1 LTLAFLAE
9 YSRKRSTSL
18 YEDYKMTVNNTRPKH
33 LKIVVVVLALLLA
46 SGNLLLSNRSTSAQ
60 GIDLAGIDKSVD
72 PGDDFFGYANGAW
85 SRAVQIPAD
94 RPSYGAFD
102 AIAEKVNARTAD
114 LIKGAGKSAGDAEAK
129 KIGDYYD
136 AFMDEGAI
144 EKKGLAPIK
153 AELDEINGIADKTA
167 LARVLG
173 SQLRADVDPLNST
186 NFYTDRLFGI
196 WVSPDF
202 NNPTHNVPYL
212 LQGGLGLPDRDNYL
226 GTGKDD
232 VELQTKYREHIVTI
246 LKLAQIA
253 DAEAK
258 AARIYDLE
266 KMMATAHATRTDSA
280 DVQKAN
286 NPWPVKD
293 FATKAPGLDW
303 TTYFKA
309 AGLAGQP
316 MIIVWQPSGVTGISA
331 LVGSQ
336 PLDVWKEYLTFRVID
351 RWSGLLPK
359 PFATERFKFYATT
372 LNGIPQQSD
381 RWKRAVSNTS
391 AALGDAVGKLYVKQ
405 YFPPDAKAKIQAM
418 VKNIIAAFGRRIDSL
433 SWMTP
438 ATRAKAKAKLDTLY
452 VGVGYPEHWRDYAG
466 LKIMR
471 DDPLGNAERSDLFD
485 YQWTVSKL
493 SEPVDKTEWWMTPQT
508 VNAVNL
514 PIQNG
519 LNFPAAILNPPFFD
533 PKADPAENYGGIG
546 ATIGHEISH
555 SFDDQGSQFD
565 AYGRLLNW
573 WTPQD
578 LEHFRAAADR
588 LAAEFDAYE
597 PLPGMHV
604 NGKLTLSENIADV
617 AGLSAAYDA
626 YRSAVGSTA
635 QPDANGLTN
644 DQRFFIAYAQS
655 WRSKMRPEF
664 LRVLL
669 TTDGHAPDQ
678 YRADTVRNIDA
689 WYDAFKIQPGRK
701 LYLAPEARVRV
712 W

>member
-1 LTLAFLAE
+1 
-9 YSRKRSTSL
+9 
-18 YEDYKMTVNNTRPKH
+18 MIVNKLRRNY
-33 LKIVVVVLALLLA
+33 LKIVVITLALLLA
-46 SGNLLLSNRSTSAQ
+46 SGNILVPSRSTSAQ
-60 GIDLAGIDKSVD
+60 GVDLAGMDKSID
-72 PGDDFFGYANGAW
+72 PGDDFFAYANGGW
-85 SRAVQIPAD
+85 SRAVQIPGD

-102 AIAEKVNARTAD
+102 AIAEKVNGRTAD
-114 LIKGAGKSAGDAEAK
+114 LIKGAGKSSDPETR
-129 KIGDYYD
+129 KIGDYYE
-136 AFMDEGAI
+136 AFMNEAAI
-144 EKKGLAPIK
+144 EKKGLSPIK
-153 AELDEINGIADKTA
+153 AELDEINGIADKTT

-202 NNPTHNVPYL
+202 NNPTHNIAYM

-226 GTGKDD
+226 GTEKDD
-232 VELQTKYREHIVTI
+232 VELQAKYREHIVTI

-266 KMMATAHATRTDSA
+266 KMIATAHATRTDSA

-286 NPWPVKD
+286 NPWAMKD
-293 FATKAPGLDW
+293 FSTKAPGLDW
-303 TTYFKA
+303 TAFFKA
-309 AGLAGQP
+309 TQLTGQP
-316 MIIVWQPSGVTGISA
+316 TIIVWHPGGVTGISA

-336 PLDVWKEYLTFRVID
+336 SLDVWKEYLTYHVID
-351 RWSGLLPK
+351 RSSGLLPK

-405 YFPPDAKAKIQAM
+405 YFPPEAKAKIQEM
-418 VKNIIAAFGRRIDSL
+418 VKNIIAAFGRRIDNL

-452 VGVGYPEHWRDYAG
+452 VGVGYPDHWREYSG
-466 LKIMR
+466 LKISR

-485 YQWTVSKL
+485 YQWTLSKL
-493 SEPVDKTEWWMTPQT
+493 SKPVDKTEWWMTPQT

-533 PKADPAENYGGIG
+533 PAADPVENYGSIG

-573 WTPQD
+573 WTPAD
-578 LEHFRAAADR
+578 LEHFRASADR
-588 LAAEFDAYE
+588 LAAEYDAYE

-617 AGLSAAYDA
+617 AGLSAAYEGYRNA
-626 YRSAVGSTA
+626 YGAKSSTT
-635 QPDANGLTN
+635 DGKGLTN

-664 LRVLL
+664 LKVLL

-678 YRADTVRNIDA
+678 YRADTVRNLDA
-689 WYDAFKIQPGRK
+689 WYQAFNVQPGRK

>member
-1 LTLAFLAE
+1 MIL
-9 YSRKRSTSL
+9 
-18 YEDYKMTVNNTRPKH
+18 NNMRAKSW
-33 LKIVVVVLALLLA
+33 KIVVVVLALLLA
-46 SGNLLLSNRSTSAQ
+46 SGNVLLANRSTNAQ
-60 GIDLAGIDKSVD
+60 GIDVAGMDKSID
-72 PGDDFFGYANGAW
+72 PGDDFFAYANGGWFKAT
-85 SRAVQIPAD
+85 QIPAD

-114 LIKGAGKSAGDAEAK
+114 LIKGAGKSSDPEAR

-136 AFMDEGAI
+136 AFMDEDAI
-144 EKKGLAPIK
+144 EKKGLSPIK
-153 AELDEINGIADKTA
+153 IELDEISGIADKTA

-226 GTGKDD
+226 GTEKDD
-232 VELQTKYREHIVTI
+232 LDLQAKYREHIVTI
-246 LKLAQIA
+246 LKLAQVA

-258 AARIYDLE
+258 TARIYDLE
-266 KMMATAHATRTDSA
+266 KMIATVHATRTDSA
-280 DVQKAN
+280 DVQKGN
-286 NPWPVKD
+286 NPWAMKD
-293 FATKAPGLDW
+293 FSTKAPGLDW
-303 TTYFKA
+303 ATYFKA
-309 AGLAGQP
+309 AGLSGQP
-316 MIIVWQPSGVTGISA
+316 AIIVWHPGAVTGISA
-331 LVGSQ
+331 LVANQ
-336 PLDVWKEYLTFRVID
+336 PLDVWKEYLTFREID

-372 LNGIPQQSD
+372 LNGIPQQSA
-381 RWKRAVSNTS
+381 RWKRGVNNTNG
-391 AALGDAVGKLYVKQ
+391 ALGDAVGKLYVKQ
-405 YFPPDAKAKIQAM
+405 FFPAEAKAKIQAM
-418 VKNIIAAFGRRIDSL
+418 VKNIIAAFGRRIDNL
-433 SWMTP
+433 TWMTP
-438 ATRAKAKAKLDTLY
+438 ATRAKAKAKLGTLY
-452 VGVGYPEHWRDYAG
+452 VGVGYPEHWRDYSG
-466 LKIMR
+466 LKILR
-471 DDPLGNAERSDLFD
+471 DDALGNAQRSDLFD
-485 YQWTVSKL
+485 YQWSISKL
-493 SEPVDKTEWWMTPQT
+493 SKPVDKTEWWMTPQT

-533 PKADPAENYGGIG
+533 PNADPVENYGSIG

-573 WTPQD
+573 WTPAD

-597 PLPGMHV
+597 PLPGLHV

-626 YRSAVGSTA
+626 YHSANSKPSPNA
-635 QPDANGLTN
+635 SGLTD

-655 WRSKMRPEF
+655 WRTKIRPE
-664 LRVLL
+664 LVKVLL

-678 YRADTVRNIDA
+678 YRADTVRNLDA
-689 WYDAFKIQPGRK
+689 WYKAFNIQLGRK

>member
-1 LTLAFLAE
+1 M
-9 YSRKRSTSL
+9 RS
-18 YEDYKMTVNNTRPKH
+18 NNRRPKY
-33 LKIVVVVLALLLA
+33 LKIVVIVLALLLA
-46 SGNLLLSNRSTSAQ
+46 NGNVLLASRGTSAQ
-60 GIDLAGIDKSVD
+60 GIDLAGIDKSIN

-85 SRAVQIPAD
+85 SKAAQIPAD

-114 LIKGAGKSAGDAEAK
+114 LIKGAGKSVNDPEAR

-136 AFMDEGAI
+136 AFMDENAI

-153 AELDEINGIADKTA
+153 AELEEINGIADKGA

-226 GTGKDD
+226 GTAKDD
-232 VELQTKYREHIVTI
+232 VELQAKYREHIVTI
-246 LKLAQIA
+246 LKLAQVP
-253 DAEAK
+253 DAEAR
-258 AARIYDLE
+258 ANRIYDLE

-286 NPWPVKD
+286 NPWSMKD
-293 FATKAPGLDW
+293 FSSKAPGLDW
-303 TTYFKA
+303 ATYFKA
-309 AGLAGQP
+309 ADLSSP
-316 MIIVWQPSGVTGISA
+316 TIIVWQPGGVAGISA
-331 LVGSQ
+331 LVGNQ
-336 PLDVWKEYLTFRVID
+336 PLDVWKEYLTFHAID
-351 RWSGLLPK
+351 RASGLLPK
-359 PFATERFKFYATT
+359 PFAMERFKFYSTT

-381 RWKRAVSNTS
+381 RWKRAVSNTN

-405 YFPPDAKAKIQAM
+405 YFPPQAKAKIQTM
-418 VKNIIAAFGRRIDSL
+418 VRNIIAAFGQRIDNL
-433 SWMTP
+433 TWMTP
-438 ATRAKAKAKLDTLY
+438 ATKAKAKAKLGTLY
-452 VGVGYPEHWRDYAG
+452 VGVGYPEHWRDYSG
-466 LKIMR
+466 LKVLR
-471 DDPLGNAERSDLFD
+471 DDPLGNAARSDLFD
-485 YQWTVSKL
+485 YQWTLSKL
-493 SEPVDKTEWWMTPQT
+493 SQPIDKTEWWMTPQT

-533 PKADPAENYGGIG
+533 PAADDVENYGSIG

-573 WTPQD
+573 WTPAD

-597 PLPGMHV
+597 PLPGLHV

-626 YRSAVGSTA
+626 YHAANGGKPR
-635 QPDANGLTN
+635 PNANGLTD

-664 LRVLL
+664 LKLLL

-678 YRADTVRNIDA
+678 YRADTVRNLDA
-689 WYDAFKIQPGRK
+689 WYQAFNIQPGRK

>member
-1 LTLAFLAE
+1 MRKNIRANYLKLT
-9 YSRKRSTSL
+9 
-18 YEDYKMTVNNTRPKH
+18 
-33 LKIVVVVLALLLA
+33 VVVLALLLA
-46 SGNLLLSNRSTSAQ
+46 SANLVVSSRAVVTAQ
-60 GIDLAGIDKSVD
+60 DVAGMDKSVD
-72 PGDDFFGYANGAW
+72 PGDDFFRFANGSWFKA
-85 SRAVQIPAD
+85 AQIPAD

-102 AIAEKVNARTAD
+102 LIAEKVGARTAD
-114 LIKGAGKSAGDAEAK
+114 LIKRAGKSANDAEAR

-136 AFMDEGAI
+136 AFMDESSI
-144 EKKGLAPIK
+144 EKKGLNPIK
-153 AELDEINGIADKTA
+153 AELEEIDHIADKSA
-167 LARVLG
+167 LAQVLG
-173 SQLRADVDPLNST
+173 SQMRADVDPLNST

-202 NNPTHNVPYL
+202 NDPTHNVAYL

-226 GTGKDD
+226 STEKND
-232 VELQTKYREHIVTI
+232 VDLQAKYREHIVTV

-253 DAEAK
+253 DAEAR

-266 KMMATAHATRTDSA
+266 RLIASAHVNRTDSE
-280 DVQKAN
+280 DVHKAN
-286 NPWPVKD
+286 NPWALKD
-293 FATKAPGLDW
+293 FPAKAPGLDW

-309 AGLAGQP
+309 AGLSDQQL
-316 MIIVWQPSGVTGISA
+316 IIVWQPGGVTGISA

-336 PLDVWKEYLTFRVID
+336 PLEVWKEYLTFRVID

-359 PFATERFKFYATT
+359 PFADERFKFYGTAV
-372 LNGIPQQSD
+372 NGIPQQTD

-391 AALGDAVGKLYVKQ
+391 IALGDAVGKLYVKSF
-405 YFPPDAKAKIQAM
+405 FPPEAKTKIQTM
-418 VKNIIAAFGRRIDSL
+418 VKNIIAAFGRRIDNL
-433 SWMTP
+433 TWMSP

-452 VGVGYPEHWRDYAG
+452 VGVGYPEHWREYSG
-466 LKIMR
+466 LKVLR
-471 DDPLGNAERSDLFD
+471 DDPLGNAQRSDLFD
-485 YQWTVSKL
+485 YQWTLSKL
-493 SEPVDKTEWWMTPQT
+493 HKPVDRTEWWMTPQT

-533 PKADPAENYGGIG
+533 LNADAVQNYGSIG

-573 WTPQD
+573 WTPED
-578 LEHFRAAADR
+578 LAHFRASADR
-588 LAAEFDAYE
+588 LAAQFDAYE

-604 NGKLTLSENIADV
+604 SGRLTLSENIADV
-617 AGLSAAYDA
+617 AGLSVAYDA
-626 YRSAVGSTA
+626 YRSAF
-635 QPDANGLTN
+635 NGKSSPGPNGFTD

-655 WRSKMRPEF
+655 WRTKTRTEF

-669 TTDGHAPDQ
+669 TTDGHAPDEF
-678 YRADTVRNIDA
+678 RADTVRNIDG
-689 WYDAFKIQPGRK
+689 WYQAFNIQPGRR

>member
-1 LTLAFLAE
+1 MRNKSGSAKYFRT
-9 YSRKRSTSL
+9 
-18 YEDYKMTVNNTRPKH
+18 
-33 LKIVVVVLALLLA
+33 IVVALALLLA
-46 SGNLLLSNRSTSAQ
+46 TGNLFHASRAVRAQ
-60 GIDLAGIDKSVD
+60 GIDLAGMDKSID
-72 PGDDFFGYANGAW
+72 PGDDFFAFANGGW
-85 SRAVQIPAD
+85 SKAAQIPAD

-114 LIKGAGKSAGDAEAK
+114 LIKSAGKSANDPDAR

-136 AFMDEGAI
+136 AFMNEDAI

-153 AELDEINGIADKTA
+153 AELDEINGIADKTT
-167 LARVLG
+167 LARLLG
-173 SQLRADVDPLNST
+173 SQIRADVDPLNST
-186 NFYTDRLFGI
+186 NFYTDRLFGV

-212 LQGGLGLPDRDNYL
+212 LQGGLGLPDRDNYT
-226 GTGKDD
+226 GTEKND
-232 VELQTKYREHIVTI
+232 VELQAKYREHIVTI

-266 KMMATAHATRTDSA
+266 TKIANAHATRTDSA
-280 DVQKAN
+280 DVQKGN
-286 NPWPVKD
+286 NPWAIKD
-293 FATKAPGLDW
+293 FPTKAPGLDW
-303 TTYFKA
+303 TTFFKA
-309 AGLAGQP
+309 AGLSGQP
-316 MIIVWQPSGVTGISA
+316 TIIVWHPGGVSGISA
-331 LVGSQ
+331 LAGNQ
-336 PLDVWKEYLTFRVID
+336 PLDVWKEYLIFHAID
-351 RWSGLLPK
+351 RASGLLPK
-359 PFATERFKFYATT
+359 AFASERFKFYGTT
-372 LNGIPQQSD
+372 LNGIPQQSE
-381 RWKRAVSNTS
+381 RTKRAIGNTS
-391 AALGDAVGKLYVKQ
+391 AALGDAVGQLYVKK
-405 YFPPDAKAKIQAM
+405 YFPPEAKAKIQEM
-418 VKNIIAAFGRRIDSL
+418 VKNIIAAFGRRIDNL

-438 ATRAKAKAKLDTLY
+438 ETRAKAKAKLGTLY
-452 VGVGYPEHWRDYAG
+452 VGVGYPEHWREYSG
-466 LKIMR
+466 LKVLR

-485 YQWTVSKL
+485 YQWTLSKL
-493 SEPVDKTEWWMTPQT
+493 NKPVDRTEWWMTPQT

-533 PKADPAENYGGIG
+533 PNADPAENYGSIG

-565 AYGRLLNW
+565 AYGKLLNW
-573 WTPQD
+573 WTPAD
-578 LEHFRAAADR
+578 LEHFRASADR
-588 LAAEFDAYE
+588 LSAEFDAYE

-617 AGLSAAYDA
+617 AGLSASYDA
-626 YRSAVGSTA
+626 YRSAYGDKPSA
-635 QPDANGLTN
+635 NANGLTN

-655 WRSKMRPEF
+655 WRSKVRPEF

-689 WYDAFKIQPGRK
+689 WYKAFDIKPGRT

>member
-1 LTLAFLAE
+1 M
-9 YSRKRSTSL
+9 SL
-18 YEDYKMTVNNTRPKH
+18 KH
-33 LKIVVVVLALLLA
+33 LKIVAIVLALLLA
-46 SGNLLLSNRSTSAQ
+46 SGNVLFTSRVSTAQ
-60 GIDLAGIDKSVD
+60 GLDLAGMDKSID
-72 PGDDFFGYANGAW
+72 PGDDFFNYANGGW
-85 SRAVQIPAD
+85 SKAVQIPAD

-114 LIKGAGKSAGDAEAK
+114 LIKGAGKSNDPEVR

-136 AFMDEGAI
+136 AFMDENAI

-153 AELDEINGIADKTA
+153 AELEEINGIADKVA

-186 NFYTDRLFGI
+186 NFYTDRLFGV

-226 GTGKDD
+226 GTAKDD
-232 VELQTKYREHIVTI
+232 VELQAKYREHIVTI
-246 LKLAQIA
+246 LKLAQIS
-253 DAEAK
+253 DAEAQ
-258 AARIYDLE
+258 ATRIYDLE

-286 NPWPVKD
+286 NPWAMKD
-293 FATKAPGLDW
+293 FFAKAPGLDW
-303 TTYFKA
+303 ATYFKA
-309 AGLAGQP
+309 AGLSGQT
-316 MIIVWQPSGVTGISA
+316 MMIVWQPGGVTGISA
-331 LVGSQ
+331 LVGNQ

-351 RWSGLLPK
+351 RSSGLLPK
-359 PFATERFKFYATT
+359 PFATERFKFYGTT

-381 RWKRAVSNTS
+381 RWKRAVNNTS
-391 AALGDAVGKLYVKQ
+391 ATLGDAVGKLYVKQ
-405 YFPPDAKAKIQAM
+405 YFPPEAKAKIQAM
-418 VKNIIAAFGRRIDSL
+418 VKNIIAAFGRRIDNL
-433 SWMTP
+433 TWMTP

-452 VGVGYPEHWRDYAG
+452 VGVGYPEHWRDYSG
-466 LKIMR
+466 LKILR
-471 DDPLGNAERSDLFD
+471 DDPLGNNERSDLFD

-493 SEPVDKTEWWMTPQT
+493 SKPVDKTEWWMTPQT

-533 PKADPAENYGGIG
+533 PAADPVENYGSIG

-565 AYGRLLNW
+565 AYGRLRNW
-573 WTPQD
+573 WTPAD
-578 LEHFRAAADR
+578 LEHFRASADR
-588 LAAEFDAYE
+588 LSAEFDAYE

-604 NGKLTLSENIADV
+604 NGKLTLSENIADL

-626 YRSAVGSTA
+626 YRSAFSKPTPNA
-635 QPDANGLTN
+635 KAMTD

-655 WRSKMRPEF
+655 WRSKVRPEF
-664 LRVLL
+664 LKVLL

-689 WYDAFKIQPGRK
+689 WYKAFNIQPGRK

>member
-1 LTLAFLAE
+1 MIVNNIH
-9 YSRKRSTSL
+9 RKRWQT
-18 YEDYKMTVNNTRPKH
+18 MA
-33 LKIVVVVLALLLA
+33 VVLALLLA
-46 SGNLLLSNRSTSAQ
+46 SGNLLLANLSTGGAQ

-72 PGDDFFGYANGAW
+72 PGDDFFNYANGGW
-85 SRAVQIPAD
+85 SKAVQIPSD

-102 AIAEKVNARTAD
+102 AIAEKVNARTAE
-114 LIKGAGKSAGDAEAK
+114 LIKSAGKSSNDPEAR

-136 AFMDEGAI
+136 AFMNEDAI
-144 EKKGLAPIK
+144 EKKGLTSIK

-167 LARVLG
+167 LAGVLG

-226 GTGKDD
+226 GTAKDD
-232 VELQTKYREHIVTI
+232 VDLQAKYREHIVTI
-246 LKLAQIA
+246 LKLAKIA
-253 DAEAK
+253 DAGAK
-258 AARIYDLE
+258 AARIYELE
-266 KMMATAHATRTDSA
+266 KMMATAHASRTDSA

-286 NPWPVKD
+286 NPWSLKD
-293 FATKAPGLDW
+293 FGTKAPGLDW
-303 TTYFKA
+303 ATYFKA

-316 MIIVWQPSGVTGISA
+316 MMIVWQPGGVTGISA

-336 PLDVWKEYLTFRVID
+336 PLEVWKEYLTFHVID
-351 RWSGLLPK
+351 RASGLLPK
-359 PFATERFKFYATT
+359 PFAAERFNFYSTT
-372 LNGIPQQSD
+372 LNGIPRQSD
-381 RWKRAVSNTS
+381 RWKRAVNNTS

-418 VKNIIAAFGRRIDSL
+418 VKNIIAAFGRRVDNL

-438 ATRAKAKAKLDTLY
+438 GTRAKAKAKLDTLY
-452 VGVGYPEHWRDYAG
+452 VGVGYPEHWRDYSG
-466 LKIMR
+466 LKILR
-471 DDPLGNAERSDLFD
+471 DDPLGNAERSELFD
-485 YQWTVSKL
+485 YQWTISKL
-493 SEPVDKTEWWMTPQT
+493 SKPVDKTEWWMTPQT

-533 PKADPAENYGGIG
+533 PQADPAENYGAIG

-588 LAAEFDAYE
+588 LAAQFDAYE

-626 YRSAVGSTA
+626 YRSAYPGKPQT
-635 QPDANGLTN
+635 DAKGLTN

-664 LRVLL
+664 LKVLI
-669 TTDGHAPDQ
+669 TTDGHAPDE
-678 YRADTVRNIDA
+678 YRADTVRNLDA
-689 WYDAFKIQPGRK
+689 WYAAFNIQPGRK

>member
-1 LTLAFLAE
+1 M
-9 YSRKRSTSL
+9 K
-18 YEDYKMTVNNTRPKH
+18 VNNRRPKY
-33 LKIVVVVLALLLA
+33 LKLAVVVLALLLA
-46 SGNLLLSNRSTSAQ
+46 SGNVVLPGRSTSAQ
-60 GIDLAGIDKSVD
+60 GIDLAGIDKSID
-72 PGDDFFGYANGAW
+72 PGDDFFGYANGTW
-85 SRAVQIPAD
+85 SRAAQIPGD

-102 AIAEKVNARTAD
+102 VIAEKVNARTAD
-114 LIKGAGKSAGDAEAK
+114 LIKGAGKSANDPEAR

-136 AFMDEGAI
+136 AFMDESAI
-144 EKKGLAPIK
+144 EKKGLTPIK
-153 AELDEINGIADKTA
+153 AALEEINGIADKTS

-173 SQLRADVDPLNST
+173 SQLRADVDPLNAT

-226 GTGKDD
+226 GTEKDD
-232 VELQTKYREHIVTI
+232 VELQAKYREHIVTI

-258 AARIYDLE
+258 ATRIYDLE

-286 NPWPVKD
+286 NPWAMKD
-293 FATKAPGLDW
+293 FSSKAPGLDW
-303 TTYFKA
+303 ATYFKA
-309 AGLAGQP
+309 AGLSGQP
-316 MIIVWQPSGVTGISA
+316 MFIVWQPGGVTGISA
-331 LVGSQ
+331 LVGNQ
-336 PLDVWKEYLTFRVID
+336 PLDVWKEYLTFHALERA
-351 RWSGLLPK
+351 SGLLPK
-359 PFATERFKFYATT
+359 PFATELFKFYGTT
-372 LNGIPQQSD
+372 VNGIPQQSD
-381 RWKRAVSNTS
+381 RWKRAVSNTN
-391 AALGDAVGKLYVKQ
+391 AALGDAVGELYVKQ
-405 YFPPDAKAKIQAM
+405 YFPPEAKAKIQAM
-418 VKNIIAAFGRRIDSL
+418 VKNIIAAFGRRIDNL
-433 SWMTP
+433 AWMTP
-438 ATRAKAKAKLDTLY
+438 ATRAKAKAKLGTLY
-452 VGVGYPEHWRDYAG
+452 VGVGYPEHWRDYSG
-466 LKIMR
+466 LKILA
-471 DDPLGNAERSDLFD
+471 DDPLGNAERSSLFD
-485 YQWTVSKL
+485 YQWTLSKL
-493 SEPVDKTEWWMTPQT
+493 GKPVDKTEWWMTPQT

-533 PKADPAENYGGIG
+533 PNADAAENYGSIG

-573 WTPQD
+573 WTPAD
-578 LEHFRAAADR
+578 LEHFRASADR
-588 LAAEFDAYE
+588 LAAQFDAYE
-597 PLPGMHV
+597 PLPGLHV

-626 YRSAVGSTA
+626 YRSANVGKPSPNA
-635 QPDANGLTN
+635 KGLTD

-664 LRVLL
+664 LKVLL

-678 YRADTVRNIDA
+678 YRADTVRNLDA
-689 WYDAFKIQPGRK
+689 WYQAFNIQPGRK